1 MKLTKS
7 QKYAVVAVVV
17 ILIVAIA
24 AVSLYL
30 TNGSEE
36 SKDKSAKNMANNLI
50 EKYDGPFGSF
60 TLESGATD
68 DNAVAMKENDS
79 NYLKYSQIHYTV
91 SSSGKDQFDSIKTK
105 IQTMEGIMGGTPTEI
120 TGITGFDNICA
131 YKMDI
136 KMGTMTSF
144 TLVYFVAYSDGV
156 LIDASENPMY
166 NPGSLASESQISD
179 FFKAVSN
186 SLSA

>member
-1 MKLTKS
+1 MNLTKS

-17 ILIVAIA
+17 VLIIAIA

-30 TNGSEE
+30 VNGSEE
-36 SKDKSAKNMANNLI
+36 SKDKNAKNMADNLI
-50 EKYDGPFGSF
+50 KNYDGPFGEF
-60 TLESGATD
+60 TLESGATA

-79 NYLKYSQIHYTV
+79 SYLKYSKINYTV
-91 SSSGKDQFDSIKTK
+91 TSDGKDQFETIKNK
-105 IQTMEGIMGGTPTEI
+105 IKTMEGIMGGTPTEI
-120 TGITGFDNICA
+120 TGITGFDNVCA

-156 LIDASENPMY
+156 LVDASENPMY
-166 NPGSLASESQISD
+166 HPGSLASESEISD
-179 FFKAVSN
+179 FFKAVSS